1 MTISPADIST
11 EDYDVLLC
19 DRRPTAFG
27 VAERVRIHRLDMAPM
42 GFRELWEVF
51 AHFFPGR
58 WAVQSFPPSSR
69 LLDQAN
75 KYHLFVYERAPDGID
90 LGVPAPRGTQ
100 GIARY
105 LRAPEEAR

>member
-1 MTISPADIST
+1 MTVTPSDIST

-27 VAERVRIHRLDMAPM
+27 VAEYVRIHRVDMAPM

-51 AHFFPGR
+51 AYFFPER
-58 WAVQSFPPSSR
+58 WAVQSFPPPDR

-75 KYHLFVYERAPDGID
+75 KYHLFVYAQAPEGID
-90 LGVPAPRGTQ
+90 LGKNAPRGTQ

-105 LRAPEEAR
+105 LRAPEKSS